1 VNSLGE
7 PGGESH
13 GSDPTGGG
21 AEPALAPAIL
31 VVGAETDGIRRVR
44 DQLERRHGS
53 DYLIVVEPSPSAAF
67 DRMSHFGAEGRE
79 LALVLAEQ
87 WMPETTGAEL
97 LGAVRARFSR
107 ARRGLLVE
115 FGAWGD
121 EATATAIH
129 QAMAT
134 GQIDY
139 YVLIPWRTPDEL
151 FNRIVSEFLHEWAR
165 SLETGPREIL
175 VVGPQGDRRTHE
187 VRSLLA
193 RNGIPF
199 VFACDDTP
207 DGQDALERAGLDG
220 SVLPVVMFHDGRVLM
235 DPSNVQVADAFG
247 LRTAPEGD
255 EYDLVIVGA
264 GPGGLAAAVYAG
276 SEGLCTLVVERE
288 AIGGQAG
295 SSSLIRNYLGFARG
309 ITGAELAMRAYQ
321 QAWVFGVPF
330 VMMRDVVGLETS
342 GGRHLLTLSD
352 GTRVSARAVVL
363 ATGVSYRRLDA
374 EPLEAL
380 VGAGVFYGASIAE
393 AQGMR
398 GKDVVVVGGGN
409 SAGQAALHLARYA
422 AQVTIVVRGESLAA
436 SMSSYLIEEIAA
448 APNVVVRYSTEVVDG
463 GGSGQLEWLVLAD
476 RGSGARERVAAG
488 GLFILIGAHP
498 HTGWLPPEVARDQWG
513 YVMTG
518 VDLGEEWPLPDRAPL
533 PLETSLP
540 GVFAVGDLRHRS
552 MKRVAS
558 AVGDGANV
566 VAQVHELLQP
576 APSQPSGG

>member
-1 VNSLGE
+1 MTPGDAPSQNRLGADR
-7 PGGESH
+7 GE
-13 GSDPTGGG
+13 GDERPNLK
-21 AEPALAPAIL
+21 PVIL
-31 VVGAETDGIRRVR
+31 VVGGEEQGIRRVQ

-53 DYLIVVEPSPSAAF
+53 DYVIGVESNPRAAL
-67 DRMSHFGAEGRE
+67 DRIAGLAAEGRE

-87 WMPETTGAEL
+87 WMPGTTGTEL
-97 LGAVRARFSR
+97 LGTVRARFPR

-121 EATATAIH
+121 KATADAIH
-129 QAMAT
+129 TAMST

-151 FNRIVSEFLHEWAR
+151 FNRTISEFLHEWAR
-165 SLETGPREIL
+165 SLETGPREVT
-175 VVGPQGDRRTHE
+175 VVGPERDTRTHE

-193 RNGIPF
+193 RNGIPY
-199 VFACDDTP
+199 VFACEDAP
-207 DGQDALERAGLDG
+207 EGRDALGAAGLDG
-220 SVLPVVMFHDGRVLM
+220 SVLPVVAFHDGRVLVN
-235 DPSNVQVADAFG
+235 PSNVEVADAFG
-247 LRTAPEGD
+247 LKTAPEDD

-276 SEGLCTLVVERE
+276 SEGLHTLVVERE

-330 VMMRDVVGLETS
+330 VMMRDVVGLEPTD
-342 GGRHLLTLSD
+342 GRHLVTLSD
-352 GTRVSARAVVL
+352 GTRVRASTVVL
-363 ATGVSYRRLDA
+363 ATGVSYRRLA
-374 EPLEAL
+374 VEALEAL
-380 VGAGVFYGASIAE
+380 VGTGVYYGASISE
-393 AQGMR
+393 AQGMK
-398 GKDVVVVGGGN
+398 GKDTVVVGGGN
-409 SAGQAALHLARYA
+409 SAGQAALYLARYA
-422 AQVTIVVRGESLAA
+422 REVTIVVRGESLAA
-436 SMSSYLIEEIAA
+436 SMSSYLIREIDA
-448 APNVVVRYSTEVVDG
+448 APNVVVRYSAEVLDG

-476 RGSGARERVAAG
+476 RATGERERVPAA
-488 GLFILIGAHP
+488 GLFILIGARP
-498 HTGWLPPEVARDQWG
+498 RTDWLPAEVARDQWG

-518 VDLGEEWPLPDRAPL
+518 ADVGEDWPLGERTPL
-533 PLETSLP
+533 PLETSMP

-566 VAQVHELLQP
+566 VAQVHELLQAAP
-576 APSQPSGG
+576 AQRSSR

>member
-1 VNSLGE
+1 MTPADAPGPDRLGVD
-7 PGGESH
+7 PGE
-13 GSDPTGGG
+13 GG
-21 AEPALAPAIL
+21 AGPDLRPIIL
-31 VVGAETDGIRRVR
+31 VVGVEEGGIGRVQE
-44 DQLERRHGS
+44 QLERRHGS
-53 DYLIVVEPSPSAAF
+53 DYVVDVEFDPEAARERIVHLA
-67 DRMSHFGAEGRE
+67 AEGRE

-87 WMPETTGAEL
+87 WMPGMTGTEL
-97 LGAVRARFSR
+97 LGGVRANFPR
-107 ARRGLLVE
+107 ARRGLLVA

-121 EATATAIH
+121 EATADAIH
-129 QAMAT
+129 AAMST

-139 YVLIPWRTPDEL
+139 YVLVPWRSPDEL
-151 FNRIVSEFLHEWAR
+151 FNRTISEFLHEWAR
-165 SLETGPREIL
+165 SLETGPREVT
-175 VVGPQGDRRTHE
+175 VVGPERDTRTHE

-193 RNGIPF
+193 RNGIPY
-199 VFACDDTP
+199 VFACDNTP
-207 DGQDALERAGLDG
+207 DGHSALEAAGLDDPD
-220 SVLPVVMFHDGRVLM
+220 LPVVVFHDGRALVN
-235 DPSNVQVADAFG
+235 PSNIQVADAFG
-247 LRTAPEGD
+247 LKTAPEDD

-276 SEGLCTLVVERE
+276 SEGLRTLAVERE

-330 VMMRDVVGLETS
+330 VMMRDVVGLEASNAHHIVTLS
-342 GGRHLLTLSD
+342 GGTQVR
-352 GTRVSARAVVL
+352 TRTVVL
-363 ATGVSYRRLDA
+363 ATGVSYRRLDV
-374 EPLEAL
+374 ERLEAL
-380 VGAGVFYGASIAE
+380 VGAGVYYGASISE

-398 GKDVVVVGGGN
+398 GHNAVVVGGGN

-422 AQVTIVVRGESLAA
+422 DQVIIVVRGGSLAA
-436 SMSSYLIEEIAA
+436 SMSSYLIREIDA

-476 RGSGARERVAAG
+476 RESGERERVPAAG
-488 GLFILIGAHP
+488 LFVLIGARP
-498 HTGWLPPEVARDQWG
+498 HTDWLPQELARDQWG

-518 VDLGEEWPLPDRAPL
+518 ADVAQDWPLDERPPL
-533 PLETSLP
+533 PLETSVP

-566 VAQVHELLQP
+566 VAQVHELLQAAP
-576 APSQPSGG
+576 ARGSAR